1 MINTVAESL
10 LGAINFFVKK
20 TFKGIKQ
27 APRVLF
33 YLGETG
39 NSFHKEYFSLFVSL
53 KREKS
58 ANHF

>member
-10 LGAINFFVKK
+10 LGAISFFVKK

-33 YLGETG
+33 YLGETE
-39 NSFHKEYFSLFVSL
+39 NSFHKEYFFLFVIFKKGKIS
-53 KREKS
+53 
-58 ANHF
+58 